1 MKVKL
6 AISSEILEDLVT
18 IEAQAM
24 SEQITNLVTYI
35 QNLDKQRS
43 SLTVKKGEQV
53 YLVEHDEI
61 VRLYLEDRVLQVE
74 TVETTYTSNLRLYQV
89 KEDLPANFLQISQS
103 EIIHIKQLDH
113 LKLTANGLVKLVMKN
128 GSVTYSSRRYLKS
141 YQRKVRTMKKYILSA
156 SLGIAIGTIISI
168 ITSAVF
174 GQGTYLPL
182 NPFSTMG
189 AYYLSNFSQV
199 TVMLICVAI
208 WATIGILFPAGR
220 QDF

>member
-6 AISSEILEDLVT
+6 AISPDIVEDLVT

-24 SEQITNLVTYI
+24 SEQVTHLVSYI

-43 SLTVKKGEQV
+43 DLTVKKGEQV
-53 YLVEHDEI
+53 YLVEYEEI
-61 VRLYLEDRVLQVE
+61 VRIYLEDRVLQVE

-128 GSVTYSSRRYLKS
+128 GSVTYSSRRYLKVIKE
-141 YQRKVRTMKKYILSA
+141 R
-156 SLGIAIGTIISI
+156 LG
-168 ITSAVF
+168 
-174 GQGTYLPL
+174 L
-182 NPFSTMG
+182 
-189 AYYLSNFSQV
+189 
-199 TVMLICVAI
+199 
-208 WATIGILFPAGR
+208 
-220 QDF
+220 

>member
-6 AISSEILEDLVT
+6 AISPDIVEDIVT

-24 SEQITNLVTYI
+24 SEQITNLMTYI

-61 VRLYLEDRVLQVE
+61 VRLYLEDKVLQVE

-113 LKLTANGLVKLVMKN
+113 LKLTANGLVKLAMKN
-128 GSVTYSSRRYLKS
+128 GSVTYSSRRYLKVIKE
-141 YQRKVRTMKKYILSA
+141 R
-156 SLGIAIGTIISI
+156 LG
-168 ITSAVF
+168 
-174 GQGTYLPL
+174 L
-182 NPFSTMG
+182 
-189 AYYLSNFSQV
+189 
-199 TVMLICVAI
+199 
-208 WATIGILFPAGR
+208 
-220 QDF
+220 

>member
-89 KEDLPANFLQISQS
+89 KEDLPANFLQISRS

-128 GSVTYSSRRYLKS
+128 GSVTYSSRRYLKVI
-141 YQRKVRTMKKYILSA
+141 QER
-156 SLGIAIGTIISI
+156 LG
-168 ITSAVF
+168 
-174 GQGTYLPL
+174 L
-182 NPFSTMG
+182 
-189 AYYLSNFSQV
+189 
-199 TVMLICVAI
+199 
-208 WATIGILFPAGR
+208 
-220 QDF
+220 

>member
-1 MKVKL
+1 MKL
-6 AISSEILEDLVT
+6 AISPKIVEDLVT
-18 IEAQAM
+18 IEAQAI
-24 SEQITNLVTYI
+24 SEQVTHLVSYI

-61 VRLYLEDRVLQVE
+61 VRLYLEDKVLQVE

-128 GSVTYSSRRYLKS
+128 GSVTYSSRRYLKIIKE
-141 YQRKVRTMKKYILSA
+141 R
-156 SLGIAIGTIISI
+156 LG
-168 ITSAVF
+168 
-174 GQGTYLPL
+174 L
-182 NPFSTMG
+182 
-189 AYYLSNFSQV
+189 
-199 TVMLICVAI
+199 
-208 WATIGILFPAGR
+208 
-220 QDF
+220 

>member
-6 AISSEILEDLVT
+6 AISSDIVEDLVT

-24 SEQITNLVTYI
+24 SEQVTHLVSYI

-53 YLVEHDEI
+53 YLLEHDEI
-61 VRLYLEDRVLQVE
+61 VRLYLEDKVLQVE

-128 GSVTYSSRRYLKS
+128 GSVTYSSRRYLKIIKE
-141 YQRKVRTMKKYILSA
+141 R
-156 SLGIAIGTIISI
+156 LG
-168 ITSAVF
+168 
-174 GQGTYLPL
+174 L
-182 NPFSTMG
+182 
-189 AYYLSNFSQV
+189 
-199 TVMLICVAI
+199 
-208 WATIGILFPAGR
+208 
-220 QDF
+220 

>member
-61 VRLYLEDRVLQVE
+61 FRIYLEDRVLQVE

-128 GSVTYSSRRYLKS
+128 GSVTYSSRRYLKVIKE
-141 YQRKVRTMKKYILSA
+141 R
-156 SLGIAIGTIISI
+156 LG
-168 ITSAVF
+168 
-174 GQGTYLPL
+174 L
-182 NPFSTMG
+182 
-189 AYYLSNFSQV
+189 
-199 TVMLICVAI
+199 
-208 WATIGILFPAGR
+208 
-220 QDF
+220 

>member
-89 KEDLPANFLQISQS
+89 KEDLPANFLQISRS

-128 GSVTYSSRRYLKS
+128 GSVTYSSRRYLKVIKE
-141 YQRKVRTMKKYILSA
+141 R
-156 SLGIAIGTIISI
+156 LG
-168 ITSAVF
+168 
-174 GQGTYLPL
+174 L
-182 NPFSTMG
+182 
-189 AYYLSNFSQV
+189 
-199 TVMLICVAI
+199 
-208 WATIGILFPAGR
+208 
-220 QDF
+220 

>member
-128 GSVTYSSRRYLKS
+128 GSVTYSSRSYLKVIKE
-141 YQRKVRTMKKYILSA
+141 R
-156 SLGIAIGTIISI
+156 LG
-168 ITSAVF
+168 
-174 GQGTYLPL
+174 L
-182 NPFSTMG
+182 
-189 AYYLSNFSQV
+189 
-199 TVMLICVAI
+199 
-208 WATIGILFPAGR
+208 
-220 QDF
+220 

>member
-6 AISSEILEDLVT
+6 AISPEILEDLVT

-24 SEQITNLVTYI
+24 SEQVSHLMTYI

-53 YLVEHDEI
+53 YLVEYGEI
-61 VRLYLEDRVLQVE
+61 VRLYLEDKVLQVE
-74 TVETTYTSNLRLYQV
+74 TVGDSFTSNLRLYQV

-128 GSVTYSSRRYLKS
+128 GSVTYSSRRYLKVIKE
-141 YQRKVRTMKKYILSA
+141 R
-156 SLGIAIGTIISI
+156 LG
-168 ITSAVF
+168 
-174 GQGTYLPL
+174 L
-182 NPFSTMG
+182 
-189 AYYLSNFSQV
+189 
-199 TVMLICVAI
+199 
-208 WATIGILFPAGR
+208 
-220 QDF
+220 

>member
-6 AISSEILEDLVT
+6 AISPEILEDLVT

-24 SEQITNLVTYI
+24 SEQVSHLMTYI

-128 GSVTYSSRRYLKS
+128 GSVTYFSRRYLKVIKE
-141 YQRKVRTMKKYILSA
+141 R
-156 SLGIAIGTIISI
+156 LG
-168 ITSAVF
+168 
-174 GQGTYLPL
+174 L
-182 NPFSTMG
+182 
-189 AYYLSNFSQV
+189 
-199 TVMLICVAI
+199 
-208 WATIGILFPAGR
+208 
-220 QDF
+220 

>member
-6 AISSEILEDLVT
+6 AISSDIVEDLVT

-24 SEQITNLVTYI
+24 SEQVIHLVSYI

-61 VRLYLEDRVLQVE
+61 FRLYLEDKVLQVE

-113 LKLTANGLVKLVMKN
+113 LKLTSNGLVKLVMKN
-128 GSVTYSSRRYLKS
+128 GSVTYSSRRYLKVIKE
-141 YQRKVRTMKKYILSA
+141 R
-156 SLGIAIGTIISI
+156 LG
-168 ITSAVF
+168 
-174 GQGTYLPL
+174 L
-182 NPFSTMG
+182 
-189 AYYLSNFSQV
+189 
-199 TVMLICVAI
+199 
-208 WATIGILFPAGR
+208 
-220 QDF
+220 

>member
-6 AISSEILEDLVT
+6 AISPEIVEDLVT

-24 SEQITNLVTYI
+24 SEQVSHLMTYI

-61 VRLYLEDRVLQVE
+61 VRLYLEDKVLQVE
-74 TVETTYTSNLRLYQV
+74 TVETIYTSNLRLYQV

-128 GSVTYSSRRYLKS
+128 GSVTYSSRRYLKVIKE
-141 YQRKVRTMKKYILSA
+141 R
-156 SLGIAIGTIISI
+156 LG
-168 ITSAVF
+168 
-174 GQGTYLPL
+174 L
-182 NPFSTMG
+182 
-189 AYYLSNFSQV
+189 
-199 TVMLICVAI
+199 
-208 WATIGILFPAGR
+208 
-220 QDF
+220 

>member
-6 AISSEILEDLVT
+6 AISPDIVEDLVT

-24 SEQITNLVTYI
+24 SEQITNLVTYV
-35 QNLDKQRS
+35 QNLDKQRP

-61 VRLYLEDRVLQVE
+61 VRLYLEDKVLQVE
-74 TVETTYTSNLRLYQV
+74 TVGDSFTSNLRLYQV

-128 GSVTYSSRRYLKS
+128 GSVTYSSRRYLKVIKE
-141 YQRKVRTMKKYILSA
+141 R
-156 SLGIAIGTIISI
+156 LG
-168 ITSAVF
+168 
-174 GQGTYLPL
+174 L
-182 NPFSTMG
+182 
-189 AYYLSNFSQV
+189 
-199 TVMLICVAI
+199 
-208 WATIGILFPAGR
+208 
-220 QDF
+220 

>member
-6 AISSEILEDLVT
+6 AISPDIVEDLVT
-18 IEAQAM
+18 IEAQVM
-24 SEQITNLVTYI
+24 SEQVTHLVSYI

-61 VRLYLEDRVLQVE
+61 VRLYLEDKVLQVE

-128 GSVTYSSRRYLKS
+128 GSVTYSSRRYLKIIKE
-141 YQRKVRTMKKYILSA
+141 R
-156 SLGIAIGTIISI
+156 LG
-168 ITSAVF
+168 
-174 GQGTYLPL
+174 L
-182 NPFSTMG
+182 
-189 AYYLSNFSQV
+189 
-199 TVMLICVAI
+199 
-208 WATIGILFPAGR
+208 
-220 QDF
+220 

>member
-6 AISSEILEDLVT
+6 VISPEIVEDLVT
-18 IEAQAM
+18 IEAQAI
-24 SEQITNLVTYI
+24 SEQVTHLVSYI

-61 VRLYLEDRVLQVE
+61 VRLYLEDKVLQVE

-113 LKLTANGLVKLVMKN
+113 LKLTANGLIKLVMKN
-128 GSVTYSSRRYLKS
+128 GSVTYSSRRYLKVIKE
-141 YQRKVRTMKKYILSA
+141 R
-156 SLGIAIGTIISI
+156 LG
-168 ITSAVF
+168 
-174 GQGTYLPL
+174 L
-182 NPFSTMG
+182 
-189 AYYLSNFSQV
+189 
-199 TVMLICVAI
+199 
-208 WATIGILFPAGR
+208 
-220 QDF
+220 